1 MTEQDKEHMRI
12 MFAGF
17 ALAGAIMSRDSW
29 TPKKIWDIAD
39 EMVEAKD
46 EEGEELGIAAV
57 KPRRRYNRKGA

>member
-1 MTEQDKEHMRI
+1 MTDQDKEHMRI

-29 TPKKIWDIAD
+29 TPEGIWEIAD
-39 EMVEAKD
+39 LMVEAK

-57 KPRRRYNRKGA
+57 KPRRRYSRKDT